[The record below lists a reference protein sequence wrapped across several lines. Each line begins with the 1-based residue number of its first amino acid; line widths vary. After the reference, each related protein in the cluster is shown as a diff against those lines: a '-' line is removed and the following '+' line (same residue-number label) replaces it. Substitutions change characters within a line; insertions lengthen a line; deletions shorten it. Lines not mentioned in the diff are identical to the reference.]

1 MQQFKGIKRKP
12 ELLAGV
18 EKTPTE
24 GILEVRRPE
33 IIAIPIYAIRVYGP
47 FGLIQRHGAYDIGVL
62 RWGQRINALC
72 LKIDVVRFGHT
83 LSHARKSNK
92 TRTFF

>member
-1 MQQFKGIKRKP
+1 MHQFKGINRKP
-12 ELLAGV
+12 DLLAGV

-47 FGLIQRHGAYDIGVL
+47 FGLIQRHGAYDIGL
-62 RWGQRINALC
+62 LGWGQRINALC
-72 LKIDVVRFGHT
+72 
-83 LSHARKSNK
+83 
-92 TRTFF
+92 

>member
-24 GILEVRRPE
+24 GILEVRRLE
-33 IIAIPIYAIRVYGP
+33 IIAIPIFATRAYGP

-72 LKIDVVRFGHT
+72 
-83 LSHARKSNK
+83 
-92 TRTFF
+92 

>member
-1 MQQFKGIKRKP
+1 MHQFKGIKRKP

-18 EKTPTE
+18 EKKPTE

-33 IIAIPIYAIRVYGP
+33 IIAIPIYAIRVWT

-62 RWGQRINALC
+62 RSGQRINALC
-72 LKIDVVRFGHT
+72 
-83 LSHARKSNK
+83 
-92 TRTFF
+92 